1 MATIPNAM
9 LLCASSP
16 FARRG
21 ALWDAF
27 RRHYAKDDDPV
38 LVWRAPTRA
47 MNPVVSQQVIDQA
60 AERDPASAAAEWLA
74 EFRSDIESFINREAV
89 EACIAWD
96 VRERAPMQSVRYYA
110 FVDPSGGSADSM
122 SLAIGHR
129 EDDIVVVDALRE
141 IKPPFSPESA
151 VGEFSALLKS
161 YRVCKITGDR
171 YAGEWPR
178 EHFRKHGITYE
189 PAQKP
194 KSDLYRDL
202 LPVINSRK
210 LDLLDDARLL
220 TQLVGLERRTARG
233 GRDSIDHAP
242 GAHDDLA
249 NAVAGLA
256 AAAAGGKY
264 RYDSSLDWVSGPD
277 PDKDFQRQRLMQ
289 HILQTGGYYRQWR

>member
-1 MATIPNAM
+1 
-9 LLCASSP
+9 
-16 FARRG
+16 
-21 ALWDAF
+21 LWDAH
-27 RRHYAKDDDPV
+27 RRHFGKDGDPV
-38 LVWRAPTRA
+38 LVWRAPTRT
-47 MNPVVSQQVIDQA
+47 MNPSVSQQVIDA
-60 AERDPASAAAEWLA
+60 ATERDPASAAAEWLA

-89 EACIAWD
+89 EACTAWD
-96 VRERAPMQSVRYYA
+96 VRERAPKQSVRYYA
-110 FVDPSGGSADSM
+110 FADPSGGRADSM

-141 IKPPFSPESA
+141 IKPPFSPDSV

-161 YRVCKITGDR
+161 YRVSNITGDR

-178 EHFRKHGITYE
+178 EHFREHGITYE

-220 TQLVGLERRTARG
+220 TQLAGLERRTARG

-256 AAAAGGKY
+256 AAAKRGT
-264 RYDSSLDWVSGPD
+264 YDSSLSWVG
-277 PDKDFQRQRLMQ
+277 
-289 HILQTGGYYRQWR
+289 